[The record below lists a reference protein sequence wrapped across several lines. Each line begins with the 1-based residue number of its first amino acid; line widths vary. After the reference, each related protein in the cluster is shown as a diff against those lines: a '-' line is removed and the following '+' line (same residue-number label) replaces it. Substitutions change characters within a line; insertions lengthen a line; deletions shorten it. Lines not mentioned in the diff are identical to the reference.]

1 MDTNTKVPNERYE
14 EEDIDIAQKDWHA
27 FCAGDSIVVGRGCD
41 PNCEIELR
49 AVFGPCDIYCTVDE
63 PRAT

>member
-1 MDTNTKVPNERYE
+1 MSVMRRRILILRFGE
-14 EEDIDIAQKDWHA
+14 KDWHA